1 MDIPRILGSGI
12 KWNGFASA
20 ISTIGQLIIM
30 LTLARVVGPEA
41 LGFLTLALVWI
52 RIAMPLLELGFGNSV
67 IQSPDLSSDQFST
80 LFWIQQG
87 LALFLTLLSYSLI
100 GMLMVYFFNSE
111 IIQELIWLA
120 APLFLI
126 AAPGLLHLALLKK
139 QLKFKSIAQVQIGG
153 AVMEI
158 IIALGLLL
166 YLQSVAAVIYGML
179 AKHFTQTIL
188 SLWLAKGNRMLNWQF
203 NISQSKSLIQFGV
216 FDLGSQIINQ
226 FSSQVDK
233 LIIGKLLGATA
244 LGLYTLAWDIMITPL
259 GKLTGIFNQT
269 AFPLFSKIKEDPKE
283 LARTYHLINK
293 CIFFIILPLFTL
305 TALMS
310 ESFVISLFGSEWVEA
325 APLLAILLVAGIYKS
340 ISTTGYAIV
349 LAKGRSKLAF
359 FWNLFWTVSLTVI
372 LILSINWRPEI
383 STAAWSVLL
392 ASLVIGWIW
401 HYIIASTGQIE
412 YRTFFINISKG
423 LLYII
428 PSIMVV
434 IILKNSIDGQD
445 PIVGLVIIGFIGL
458 LVYSSLLYM
467 FEKPFLLTVKNQFK
481 K

>member
-1 MDIPRILGSGI
+1 M
-12 KWNGFASA
+12 
-20 ISTIGQLIIM
+20 
-30 LTLARVVGPEA
+30 
-41 LGFLTLALVWI
+41 
-52 RIAMPLLELGFGNSV
+52 
-67 IQSPDLSSDQFST
+67 
-80 LFWIQQG
+80 
-87 LALFLTLLSYSLI
+87 
-100 GMLMVYFFNSE
+100 
-111 IIQELIWLA
+111 
-120 APLFLI
+120 
-126 AAPGLLHLALLKK
+126 
-139 QLKFKSIAQVQIGG
+139 
-153 AVMEI
+153 
-158 IIALGLLL
+158 
-166 YLQSVAAVIYGML
+166 
-179 AKHFTQTIL
+179 
-188 SLWLAKGNRMLNWQF
+188 
-203 NISQSKSLIQFGV
+203 
-216 FDLGSQIINQ
+216 
-226 FSSQVDK
+226 
-233 LIIGKLLGATA
+233 
-244 LGLYTLAWDIMITPL
+244 
-259 GKLTGIFNQT
+259 
-269 AFPLFSKIKEDPKE
+269 
-283 LARTYHLINK
+283 
-293 CIFFIILPLFTL
+293 
-305 TALMS
+305 
-310 ESFVISLFGSEWVEA
+310 
-325 APLLAILLVAGIYKS
+325 VAGIYKS